1 MIMGALAKDDQTITL
16 KTRRDGDITLSE
28 YVRLSVDHY
37 FEQLNGH
44 PPNGLYALVIGEVE
58 KPLVEAVLEHT
69 NQNQTKAANALGLS
83 RSTLRK
89 KMIQY
94 DIK

>member
-1 MIMGALAKDDQTITL
+1 MIIDTIVTDNQTVTL
-16 KTRRDGDITLSE
+16 KTRRDGDITLGA

-37 FEQLNGH
+37 FDRLNGH
-44 PPNGLYALVIGEVE
+44 PPNGLHALVIGEVE
-58 KPLVEAVLEHT
+58 KPLVEAALEHT
-69 NQNQTKAANALGLS
+69 NRNQTKAANALGLS

-94 DIK
+94 NIK

>member
-1 MIMGALAKDDQTITL
+1 MDPIVDDNQTITL
-16 KTRRDGDITLSE
+16 KTRRDGDITLSK
-28 YVRLSVDHY
+28 YVRLSVNYY
-37 FEQLNGH
+37 FDQLKGH
-44 PPNGLYALVIGEVE
+44 LPNGLHALVIGEVE
-58 KPLVEAVLEHT
+58 KPLIEAILEHT
-69 NQNQTKAANALGLS
+69 NQNQTKAASALGLS

>member
-1 MIMGALAKDDQTITL
+1 MIMDTVAKNDQAITL

-28 YVRLSVDHY
+28 YVRLSVDYY
-37 FEQLNGH
+37 FDQLNGH
-44 PPNGLYALVIGEVE
+44 PPIGLHELVIGEVE

>member
-1 MIMGALAKDDQTITL
+1 MITL

-28 YVRLSVDHY
+28 YVRLSIDYY
-37 FEQLNGH
+37 FDQLNGH
-44 PPNGLYALVIGEVE
+44 PLNGLHALVIGEVE
-58 KPLVEAVLEHT
+58 KPLIEAVMKHT

>member
-1 MIMGALAKDDQTITL
+1 MITDTSVHDDQTIML

-37 FEQLNGH
+37 FDQLNGH
-44 PPNGLYALVIGEVE
+44 PPNGLHAFVIGEVE
-58 KPLVEAVLEHT
+58 KPLVESVLEHT
-69 NQNQTKAANALGLS
+69 NHNQSKAANALGLS

-94 DIK
+94 HIK